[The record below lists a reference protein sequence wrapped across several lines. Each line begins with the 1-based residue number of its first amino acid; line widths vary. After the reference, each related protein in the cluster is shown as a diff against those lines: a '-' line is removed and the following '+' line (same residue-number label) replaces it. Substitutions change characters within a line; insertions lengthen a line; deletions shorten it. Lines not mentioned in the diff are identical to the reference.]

1 MPINFLTRWR
11 ERRDVIRAL
20 DRLDRETHRVTQS
33 RDDLERHLAWLRD
46 QQRRPDAPAS
56 LEHSERAVR
65 QHLFYI
71 DTRLD
76 ELKQRRIAIR
86 RDGRRVIP
94 WWLR

>member
-1 MPINFLTRWR
+1 MFIKLFRRWR

-76 ELKQRRIAIR
+76 ELKQRRLAIL
-86 RDGRRVIP
+86 RDGRLAIP
-94 WWLR
+94 WWLH

>member
-1 MPINFLTRWR
+1 MFIKLFRRWR
-11 ERRDVIRAL
+11 ERRAVIRAL
-20 DRLDRETHRVTQS
+20 DRLDREIARVTQS
-33 RDDLERHLAWLRD
+33 KDDLERHLTWLRD

-86 RDGRRVIP
+86 HDGHRVIP